1 MPLAG
6 LVQSRVIRFAVLA
19 LLALPLGIGAA
30 AGSWQPVPRGASSAV
45 RITGNR
51 VVGLYPS
58 TRKELH
64 LTLHNSNRSHNVLVD
79 RLRVRDVGTTKKG
92 CLPSR
97 RNLAIRQYR
106 RAPIR
111 IPPGGARKVTVLLY
125 MPNTVAQACQRAVFR
140 LRYRAHTR

>member
-6 LVQSRVIRFAVLA
+6 LVQSRVSRLAVLA
-19 LLALPLGIGAA
+19 LLALPLGDGVA
-30 AGSWQPVPRGASSAV
+30 AGGWQRVPRGASAV

-51 VVGLYPS
+51 VVGLYPT

-64 LTLHNSNRSHNVLVD
+64 LTLHNANRSHSGLVD

-97 RNLAIRQYR
+97 RNLAIWQYR
-106 RAPIR
+106 GAPIR
-111 IPPGGARKVTVLLY
+111 IPAGGRRKVTVLLF

-140 LRYRAHTR
+140 LRYTARAR

>member
-6 LVQSRVIRFAVLA
+6 LVQSRVSRLAVLA
-19 LLALPLGIGAA
+19 LLALPLGDRTATG
-30 AGSWQPVPRGASSAV
+30 GWQTVPPGASGV
-45 RITGNR
+45 RITGKR

-64 LTLHNSNRSHNVLVD
+64 LTLHNSNRRHSVLVD

-92 CLPSR
+92 CLPSP

-106 RAPIR
+106 GAPIR
-111 IPPGGARKVTVLLY
+111 IPAGGARTVTVLLL
-125 MPNTVAQACQRAVFR
+125 MPNTVAQACQRAVFG
-140 LRYRAHTR
+140 LRFTADAR

>member
-6 LVQSRVIRFAVLA
+6 LVQSRVSRLAVLA
-19 LLALPLGIGAA
+19 LLALPLCVGAA
-30 AGSWQPVPRGASSAV
+30 AGGWQPVSRGATGL
-45 RITGNR
+45 RITGDR
-51 VVGLYPS
+51 VVGLYP
-58 TRKELH
+58 TTGKELH
-64 LTLHNSNRSHNVLVD
+64 LTLRNSNRSHSVLVD

-106 RAPIR
+106 GAPIR
-111 IPPGGARKVTVLLY
+111 IPPGGVRKVTVFLY

-140 LRYRAHTR
+140 LRYTAVTR

>member
-6 LVQSRVIRFAVLA
+6 LVQGRVSRLTVLA
-19 LLALPLGIGAA
+19 LLALPLCVGAA
-30 AGSWQPVPRGASSAV
+30 AGGWQPAPRGAAGIQ
-45 RITGNR
+45 ITGNR

-64 LTLHNSNRSHNVLVD
+64 LTLHNSNQRHSVLVD
-79 RLRVRDVGTTKKG
+79 RLRVRIVGTTKKG

-106 RAPIR
+106 GVPIR
-111 IPPGGARKVTVLLY
+111 IPPRGARTVTVLLF
-125 MPNTVAQACQRAVFR
+125 MPNTVANACQRAVFR
-140 LRYRAHTR
+140 LRYTAEA